1 MFFMASLTHEPRRKV
16 DQTAF
21 NLRRW
26 SELLADTQLGRDL
39 ARIEGRIETNRYG
52 HLIMLPPAAPSHG
65 GYQARIA
72 YLLYDLLP
80 HGRVTTE
87 CPISTAE
94 GVKGTDVAWTSESR
108 RAAIEKKV
116 LLIKAPEICV
126 EVISPSNSRRE
137 MAERKALL
145 FSAGAR
151 EVWFCDKDG
160 QMTFFVGAASRGGK
174 ASKIC
179 PAFPRE
185 IRL

>member
-1 MFFMASLTHEPRRKV
+1 MATLTIELPSQAA
-16 DQTAF
+16 QTAF
-21 NLRRW
+21 NLHRW
-26 SELLADTQLGRDL
+26 SELLADSALGREL

-52 HLIMLPPAAPSHG
+52 HIIMLPPPGTPHG

-80 HGRVTTE
+80 PGRVTTE

-94 GVKGTDVAWTSESR
+94 GVKAADVAWASENR
-108 RAAIEKKV
+108 RAAIDKKV

-126 EVISPSNSRRE
+126 EVVSPSNSRRE
-137 MAERKALL
+137 MAERKAL
-145 FSAGAR
+145 FFTAGAR
-151 EVWFCDKDG
+151 EVWFCDQDG
-160 QMTFFVGAASRGGK
+160 KMTFFVGAASKGVK
-174 ASKIC
+174 ASRLC

>member
-1 MFFMASLTHEPRRKV
+1 MATLTVELPTKA

-26 SELLADTQLGRDL
+26 SELLADSELGRQL

-52 HLIMLPPAAPSHG
+52 HLIMLPPPGPSHG
-65 GYQARIA
+65 GYQAEIA
-72 YLLYDLLP
+72 HLLRTLLP
-80 HGRVTTE
+80 EGRVTTE
-87 CPISTAE
+87 CPVSTAE
-94 GVKGTDVAWTSESR
+94 GVKGTDVAWASESR
-108 RAAIEKKV
+108 RAATEKKV
-116 LLIKAPEICV
+116 LYIKAPEICV
-126 EVISPSNSRRE
+126 EVVSPSNSRRE

-145 FSAGAR
+145 FASGAR

-160 QMTFFVGAASRGGK
+160 KMTFFVGGTSKGAKASRL
-174 ASKIC
+174 C